1 LRKRILEF
9 QNVFRKD
16 FFYFRCKIVNNIC
29 SVLDTY
35 HVFFIR
41 FLFLSNLRLLIKIFG
56 MYRNCSPASEAY
68 TIEFLCEISIY
79 LICCCQRV
87 FFFFSLK
94 YLKKL
99 SFNCC
104 HHVHHYQKNLRY
116 NINELILR
124 TYIWEKLRSIN
135 DFPHLFIHTEP
146 A

>member
-9 QNVFRKD
+9 QDVFRKD
-16 FFYFRCKIVNNIC
+16 SFYFRCKIVNNIC

-87 FFFFSLK
+87 YNYDFKVHLYHAITHFFFFIKISKEIEFQLLPSCTSLP
-94 YLKKL
+94 KKPSL
-99 SFNCC
+99 
-104 HHVHHYQKNLRY
+104 
-116 NINELILR
+116 
-124 TYIWEKLRSIN
+124 
-135 DFPHLFIHTEP
+135 
-146 A
+146 